1 MNWIKKLGCL
11 CAVVILV
18 TGIETISSYAIMD
31 REVYEIPLGQGMTL
45 KKINEVYDS
54 GVQKINIV
62 TADLNNPNI
71 KLDLLFNKNGIAKRG
86 KLSSMVQQEN
96 NVVAAMNADF
106 FSMTGSGFSIGAM
119 VKDGKQLST
128 PHYQPNIFGTV
139 LVDSNQK
146 VAIQYIKSGTYLNNT
161 TKGMTTVAN
170 SINKQNEI
178 L

>member
-106 FSMTGSGFSIGAM
+106 FFNDRLRVLYRCNGERRETTFNTT
-119 VKDGKQLST
+119 LST
-128 PHYQPNIFGTV
+128 EYIRDCFGGQQP
-139 LVDSNQK
+139 
-146 VAIQYIKSGTYLNNT
+146 KSGD
-161 TKGMTTVAN
+161 
-170 SINKQNEI
+170 SIH
-178 L
+178 